1 MLFSKPR
8 PHQFRT
14 VKQKKPKF
22 LELNYSTFCHFLF
35 RTEDLPFY
43 KDIDSRPDFIPKPR
57 KTSTPLV
64 SEVVSFQNIYKKI
77 SWLKSRVICLY
88 LMK

>member
-1 MLFSKPR
+1 VLDI
-8 PHQFRT
+8 
-14 VKQKKPKF
+14 
-22 LELNYSTFCHFLF
+22 

-64 SEVVSFQNIYKKI
+64 SEVV
-77 SWLKSRVICLY
+77 
-88 LMK
+88 